1 MAVYEVECPKIMMSF
16 RLMKK
21 TLKSD
26 QNTSR
31 YYSKASFHHFVDE
44 KNYLNFLI
52 YKSLI
57 VQNEIMHTIF
67 GPKIVNFDHS
77 V

>member
-1 MAVYEVECPKIMMSF
+1 MIGATAAQQLLRRRSVLLHTMVKIDDFWSKNNDEF
-16 RLMKK
+16 LSYKK

-26 QNTSR
+26 QNASR

-57 VQNEIMHTIF
+57 V
-67 GPKIVNFDHS
+67 
-77 V
+77 

>member
-1 MAVYEVECPKIMMSF
+1 MSKNYDEF
-16 RLMKK
+16 LSCK

-26 QNTSR
+26 QNASK